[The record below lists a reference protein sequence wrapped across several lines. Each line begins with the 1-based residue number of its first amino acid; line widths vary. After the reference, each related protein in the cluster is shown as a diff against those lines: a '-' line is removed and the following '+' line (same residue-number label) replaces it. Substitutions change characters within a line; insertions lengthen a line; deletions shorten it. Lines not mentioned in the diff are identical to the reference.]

1 MKNQSEDIFG
11 HLELGPVDPILGT
24 TIAWRND
31 KDPKKMN
38 LGVGAY
44 RTEEEKP
51 YVFEVV
57 KQVEKELFDELMT
70 GKQNKEYLPIDGHA
84 GFNEWSKKLIFGDKS
99 GNLDKIITVQSL
111 SGTGALR
118 VGGEFLR
125 KFIPSVIHC
134 PKPTWATHHQIFA
147 NAGLK
152 VAEYPYYNPKGKN
165 FDSAGMMQYLNTLPA
180 GSIVLLHAAAHNPT
194 GVDPTQDQWRQIAE
208 IMKAKKLIPFFDTA
222 YQGFASGCLIKDAF
236 PIRYFNEQGFQM
248 LVAQSY
254 AKNMGLYGERVG
266 ALHVVCHSTKTAE
279 RVLSQLKLVI
289 RPMYSNPPAH
299 GALIVFK
306 VLSSPENY
314 KKWTEEL
321 AAVSKRIIEVRDLLR
336 KKLEDLKTP
345 GTWEHIT
352 NQIGMF
358 SYTGLNEKICES
370 LINKYHVYMLK
381 NGRISLTGIT
391 KKNSAYLAESINNAI
406 KEHQ

>member
-1 MKNQSEDIFG
+1 MKNQSDDIFG

-51 YVFEVV
+51 YVFNVV
-57 KQVEKELFDELMT
+57 KQVEKELFEELMS

-84 GFNEWSKKLIFGDKS
+84 GFNEWSKKLIFGEKC
-99 GNLDKIITVQSL
+99 GNLDKIVTVQSL

-125 KFIPSVIHC
+125 KFIPSVIHV

-165 FDSAGMMQYLNTLPA
+165 FDAAGMFQFLNTLGA

-194 GVDPTQDQWRQIAE
+194 GVDPTQEQWRKIAE

-236 PIRYFNEQGFQM
+236 PIRLFNEQNFQM
-248 LVAQSY
+248 IVAQSY

-266 ALHVVCHSTKTAE
+266 ALHIVCHSTKTAE
-279 RVLSQLKLVI
+279 RVLSQVKLVV

-306 VLSSPENY
+306 VLSNPDNY
-314 KKWTEEL
+314 TQWAQEL
-321 AAVSKRIIEVRDLLR
+321 AAVSKRILEVRDLLR
-336 KKLEDLKTP
+336 LKLEELKTP
-345 GTWEHIT
+345 GTWNHIT
-352 NQIGMF
+352 DQIGMF

-391 KKNSAYLAESINNAI
+391 KKNVAYLAESINNAI

>member
-1 MKNQSEDIFG
+1 M
-11 HLELGPVDPILGT
+11 GPVDPMLGT

-31 KDPKKMN
+31 KDAKKMN

-57 KQVEKELFDELMT
+57 KQVEKELYEELLS
-70 GKQNKEYLPIDGHA
+70 GKVNKEYLPIDGHA
-84 GFNEWSKKLIFGDKS
+84 GFNECCKKLIFGENCANK
-99 GNLDKIITVQSL
+99 DKIVSVQAL

-118 VGGEFLR
+118 VAGEFLR
-125 KFIPSVIHC
+125 KFVPSAIHV

-152 VAEYPYYNPKGKN
+152 VAEYPYYNAKGRN
-165 FDSAGMMQYLNTLPA
+165 FDSAGMLQYLNTLPT
-180 GSIVLLHAAAHNPT
+180 GSLVLLHAAAHNPT
-194 GVDPTQDQWRQIAE
+194 GVDPTQEQWRQIAE
-208 IMKAKKLIPFFDTA
+208 VMKVKRLTPFFDTA
-222 YQGFASGCLIKDAF
+222 YQGFASGCLEKDAF
-236 PIRYFNEQGFQM
+236 PIRLFNEHGFQM
-248 LVAQSY
+248 IVAQSY

-266 ALHVVCHSTKTAE
+266 ALHFVCHSQKTAE
-279 RVLSQLKLVI
+279 KVLSQIKLVI
-289 RPMYSNPPAH
+289 RPMYSSPPQH

-306 VLSSPENY
+306 VLSNADNY
-314 KKWTEEL
+314 KKWRDEL

-336 KKLEDLKTP
+336 KKLEELKTP

-358 SYTGLNEKICES
+358 SYTGLSEKMCES

-391 KKNSAYLAESINNAI
+391 KKNVAYLAESINKAI
-406 KEHQ
+406 AENQ